1 MRKRIKSL
9 GVLTG
14 VGDLLLV
21 GDKVATVRYR
31 IQQDQEVLIADAI
44 DGSREEL
51 DGLRE
56 THGTVTPGR
65 RPDRSRGLHPSN
77 GRRPRARHHRH
88 EHGLA
93 GEPMPGAR
101 VRDDPLAGWAV

>member
-14 VGDLLLV
+14 VRDLLLA

-56 THGTVTPGR
+56 THGTVTVVDGRIDLETYTLRMADGRELDVIVTNMGWPGS
-65 RPDRSRGLHPSN
+65 PCPVQGS
-77 GRRPRARHHRH
+77 
-88 EHGLA
+88 
-93 GEPMPGAR
+93 GEIR
-101 VRDDPLAGWAV
+101 

>member
-14 VGDLLLV
+14 VGDLLLA

-31 IQQDQEVLIADAI
+31 VQQDQEVLIADAI

-56 THGTVTPGR
+56 THGTVTVVDGQIDLEAYTLRMADGRELDIIVTNMGWPGSPCR
-65 RPDRSRGLHPSN
+65 VQGS
-77 GRRPRARHHRH
+77 
-88 EHGLA
+88 
-93 GEPMPGAR
+93 GAIR
-101 VRDDPLAGWAV
+101 